1 MRELGCPAQELHC
14 TGSRREGGK
23 HEQAKTTGKRRSETT
38 GRNMETSQT
47 HGSERSKDLSELMK
61 EATKE
66 VHEQAENTPFMRN
79 FQKGQVS
86 LHEFK
91 LVTASLYFIY
101 SALEEEI
108 ERNKDNPVFAPV
120 YFPAELH
127 RKAALEEDL
136 EYFYGSNWRGEIP
149 CPEATQK
156 YVERI
161 HYVGKN
167 QPELLVAHAYTR
179 YLGDL
184 SGGQVL
190 KKIAQKALQ
199 LPATGEGLAF
209 FTFDGVSNA
218 TKFKQLYRSRMNA
231 LEMDLATKKRVLEE
245 AKKAFLL
252 NIQVFEALQEL
263 VSKGQE
269 NGHTV
274 QLKAELRT
282 RNINKSHEQG
292 PAPGQES
299 KKTNR
304 RPTDMMPITR
314 LVRWILALSFLATTV
329 ALGLFAM

>member
-1 MRELGCPAQELHC
+1 
-14 TGSRREGGK
+14 
-23 HEQAKTTGKRRSETT
+23 
-38 GRNMETSQT
+38 METSQT
-47 HGSERSKDLSELMK
+47 HSSESMSKDLSELMK

-66 VHEQAENTPFMRN
+66 VHEQAENTPFMSN

-127 RKAALEEDL
+127 RKAALEKDL
-136 EYFYGSNWRGEIP
+136 KYFYGSNWREEIP
-149 CPEATQK
+149 CPEATWK
-156 YVERI
+156 YVERL
-161 HYVGKN
+161 HYVGKKH
-167 QPELLVAHAYTR
+167 PELLVAHAYTR

-199 LPATGEGLAF
+199 LPSTGEGLAF
-209 FTFDGVSNA
+209 FTFDGVTNA

-231 LEMDLATKKRVLEE
+231 IEMDLATKKRVLE
-245 AKKAFLL
+245 
-252 NIQVFEALQEL
+252 VFEALQEM

-269 NGHTV
+269 NGHPV
-274 QLKAELRT
+274 QPKAEIRT
-282 RNINKSHEQG
+282 RSINKSHQHG
-292 PAPGQES
+292 PVPAKES
-299 KKTNR
+299 EKTDR
-304 RPTDMMPITR
+304 RQTDMIPTTPM
-314 LVRWILALSFLATTV
+314 VRWILALSFLAMTV
-329 ALGLFAM
+329 AVGLFAM

>member
-1 MRELGCPAQELHC
+1 MQEPGSPAQTLHSVL
-14 TGSRREGGK
+14 GAEGKEESKGNKNQQGHRR
-23 HEQAKTTGKRRSETT
+23 KR
-38 GRNMETSQT
+38 RNMETSQT
-47 HGSERSKDLSELMK
+47 HSSESMSRDLSELMK

-66 VHEQAENTPFMRN
+66 VHEQAENTPFMKN

-108 ERNKDNPVFAPV
+108 ECNKDNPVYAPV

-127 RKAALEEDL
+127 RKAALEKDL
-136 EYFYGSNWRGEIP
+136 EYLYGSNWREEIP

-156 YVERI
+156 YVERL
-161 HYVGKN
+161 HYIGKN
-167 QPELLVAHAYTR
+167 RPELLVAHAYTR

-199 LPATGEGLAF
+199 LPSTGEGLAF

-231 LEMDLATKKRVLEE
+231 LKMDLATKKRVLEE

-263 VSKGQE
+263 VSKDQE
-269 NGHTV
+269 NGHPV
-274 QLKAELRT
+274 QLKAELRARNANRSYEHGPVSGKERERTNT
-282 RNINKSHEQG
+282 RCTEML
-292 PAPGQES
+292 
-299 KKTNR
+299 
-304 RPTDMMPITR
+304 PTTP

-329 ALGLFAM
+329 AVGLFAM

>member
-1 MRELGCPAQELHC
+1 
-14 TGSRREGGK
+14 
-23 HEQAKTTGKRRSETT
+23 
-38 GRNMETSQT
+38 RNMETSQT
-47 HGSERSKDLSELMK
+47 HSSESMSKDLSELMK

-86 LHEFK
+86 LQEFK

-108 ERNKDNPVFAPV
+108 ERNKDNPVYAPV

-136 EYFYGSNWRGEIP
+136 EYFYGSNWREKIP

-156 YVERI
+156 YVERL

-167 QPELLVAHAYTR
+167 HPELLVAHAYTR

-199 LPATGEGLAF
+199 LPSTGEGLAF

-231 LEMDLATKKRVLEE
+231 LEMNPATKKR
-245 AKKAFLL
+245 
-252 NIQVFEALQEL
+252 VFEALQEL
-263 VSKGQE
+263 VSTGQE
-269 NGHTV
+269 NSHPV
-274 QLKAELRT
+274 QPKAELRT
-282 RNINKSHEQG
+282 RSVNKSYEHG
-292 PAPGQES
+292 SAPGKENER
-299 KKTNR
+299 TNR
-304 RPTDMMPITR
+304 RHRDMMPTTP

-329 ALGLFAM
+329 AVGLFAL

>member
-1 MRELGCPAQELHC
+1 
-14 TGSRREGGK
+14 
-23 HEQAKTTGKRRSETT
+23 
-38 GRNMETSQT
+38 NMETSRT
-47 HGSERSKDLSELMK
+47 HSSESMSKDLSELLK

-66 VHEQAENTPFMRN
+66 VHEQAENTPFMKN

-86 LHEFK
+86 LNEFK

-108 ERNKDNPVFAPV
+108 ERNKDNPVYAPV

-127 RKAALEEDL
+127 RKAALEADL
-136 EYFYGSNWRGEIP
+136 KYFYGSNWREVIP

-156 YVERI
+156 YVERL

-167 QPELLVAHAYTR
+167 HPELLVAHAYTR

-199 LPATGEGLAF
+199 LPSTGEGLAF

-245 AKKAFLL
+245 AKKKKVEILSSVFFP
-252 NIQVFEALQEL
+252 QVFEALQEL

-269 NGHTV
+269 NGHPV
-274 QLKAELRT
+274 KPKAELRS
-282 RNINKSHEQG
+282 RNLNKSYEHG
-292 PAPGQES
+292 PMPGKES
-299 KKTNR
+299 EKSNR
-304 RPTDMMPITR
+304 KHSAMTP

-329 ALGLFAM
+329 AVGLFAM

>member
-1 MRELGCPAQELHC
+1 PTSLLLPFPSM
-14 TGSRREGGK
+14 SR
-23 HEQAKTTGKRRSETT
+23 
-38 GRNMETSQT
+38 
-47 HGSERSKDLSELMK
+47 DLSELMK

-66 VHEQAENTPFMRN
+66 VHEQAENTPFMKN

-108 ERNKDNPVFAPV
+108 EHNKNNPVYAPV

-127 RKAALEEDL
+127 RKAALEKDL
-136 EYFYGSNWRGEIP
+136 EYFYGSNWREEIP

-156 YVERI
+156 YVDRL
-161 HYVGKN
+161 HYVGKK

-199 LPATGEGLAF
+199 LPSTGEGLAF

-231 LEMDLATKKRVLEE
+231 LEMDVATKKRVLEE

-269 NGHTV
+269 NGHPV
-274 QLKAELRT
+274 QLKAELRA
-282 RNINKSHEQG
+282 RNTNKSYEHG
-292 PAPGQES
+292 PASGKERER
-299 KKTNR
+299 TNTSHTEMLSNT
-304 RPTDMMPITR
+304 PLI
-314 LVRWILALSFLATTV
+314 RWILALSFLVTTV
-329 ALGLFAM
+329 AVGLFAM

>member
-1 MRELGCPAQELHC
+1 
-14 TGSRREGGK
+14 
-23 HEQAKTTGKRRSETT
+23 
-38 GRNMETSQT
+38 METSKA
-47 HGSERSKDLSELMK
+47 HSSESMSKDLSELMK

-66 VHEQAENTPFMRN
+66 VHEQAENTPFMKN

-86 LHEFK
+86 LQEFK

-108 ERNKDNPVFAPV
+108 ERNKENPVYAPV

-127 RKAALEEDL
+127 RRAALEQDL
-136 EYFYGSNWRGEIP
+136 SYFYGSNWREEIP

-156 YVERI
+156 YVERL

-167 QPELLVAHAYTR
+167 HPELLVAHAYTR

-199 LPATGEGLAF
+199 LPSTGEGLAF

-245 AKKAFLL
+245 AKKAFLTSVPSP
-252 NIQVFEALQEL
+252 QVFEALQEL

-269 NGHTV
+269 NGHPV
-274 QLKAELRT
+274 QLKAELRP
-282 RNINKSHEQG
+282 RNANKLHEHG
-292 PAPGQES
+292 AAPGKERER
-299 KKTNR
+299 TNR
-304 RPTDMMPITR
+304 RHTDMMPSTP
-314 LVRWILALSFLATTV
+314 LVRWILALSFLAMTV
-329 ALGLFAM
+329 AVGLFAM

>member
-1 MRELGCPAQELHC
+1 
-14 TGSRREGGK
+14 
-23 HEQAKTTGKRRSETT
+23 
-38 GRNMETSQT
+38 METSQT
-47 HGSERSKDLSELMK
+47 HNSESMSKDLSELMK

-66 VHEQAENTPFMRN
+66 VHEQAENTPFMSN

-86 LHEFK
+86 LQEFK
-91 LVTASLYFIY
+91 LVTASLYFVY

-108 ERNKDNPVFAPV
+108 ERNKDNPVYAPV

-127 RKAALEEDL
+127 RKAALEKDL
-136 EYFYGSNWRGEIP
+136 EYFYGSSWREEIP

-156 YVERI
+156 YAERL

-190 KKIAQKALQ
+190 KKIAQKSLQ
-199 LPATGEGLAF
+199 LPSTGEGLAF

-231 LEMDLATKKRVLEE
+231 LEPTPSLKQDNNYRGK
-245 AKKAFLL
+245 AKPVFLL
-252 NIQVFEALQEL
+252 WSFVFSSQMFEALQEL
-263 VSKGQE
+263 VSKGQK
-269 NGHTV
+269 NGHPV
-274 QLKAELRT
+274 QPKAEVRA
-282 RNINKSHEQG
+282 RNVNKPHDHG
-292 PAPGQES
+292 PAPGKES
-299 KKTNR
+299 ERTNR
-304 RPTDMMPITR
+304 RHTDMIPTTP
-314 LVRWILALSFLATTV
+314 LLRWILALSFLATTV

>member
-1 MRELGCPAQELHC
+1 PTSFLLPFPSM
-14 TGSRREGGK
+14 SR
-23 HEQAKTTGKRRSETT
+23 
-38 GRNMETSQT
+38 
-47 HGSERSKDLSELMK
+47 DLSELMK

-66 VHEQAENTPFMRN
+66 VHEQAENTPFMKN

-91 LVTASLYFIY
+91 LVTASLYFVY

-108 ERNKDNPVFAPV
+108 EHNKNNPVYAPV

-127 RKAALEEDL
+127 RKAALEKDL
-136 EYFYGSNWRGEIP
+136 EYFYGSNWREEIP

-156 YVERI
+156 YVERL
-161 HYVGKN
+161 HYVGKKH
-167 QPELLVAHAYTR
+167 PELLVAHAYTR

-190 KKIAQKALQ
+190 KKIAQKALE
-199 LPATGEGLAF
+199 LPSTGEGLAF

-231 LEMDLATKKRVLEE
+231 LDMDAATKQRVLEE

-269 NGHTV
+269 NGHPV
-274 QLKAELRT
+274 QLKTELRT
-282 RNINKSHEQG
+282 RNANKSHEHG
-292 PAPGQES
+292 PVSGKE
-299 KKTNR
+299 TER
-304 RPTDMMPITR
+304 TDKRHTETQSNTPLI
-314 LVRWILALSFLATTV
+314 RWILALSFLVTTV
-329 ALGLFAM
+329 AVGLFAM

>member
-1 MRELGCPAQELHC
+1 
-14 TGSRREGGK
+14 
-23 HEQAKTTGKRRSETT
+23 
-38 GRNMETSQT
+38 METSQT
-47 HGSERSKDLSELMK
+47 HGSEGMSRDLSELMK

-66 VHEQAENTPFMRN
+66 VHERAENTPFMKN

-86 LHEFK
+86 LQEFK
-91 LVTASLYFIY
+91 MVTASLYFIY

-108 ERNKDNPVFAPV
+108 ERNKNKPVYAPV

-127 RKAALEEDL
+127 RKAALEKDL
-136 EYFYGSNWRGEIP
+136 EYFYGSNWRKDIP

-156 YVERI
+156 YVERL
-161 HYVGKN
+161 HYVGKSH
-167 QPELLVAHAYTR
+167 PELLVAHAYTR

-199 LPATGEGLAF
+199 LPSTGEGLAF

-245 AKKAFLL
+245 GKKFFIFSVLSS
-252 NIQVFEALQEL
+252 QVFEALQEL
-263 VSKGQE
+263 VSKGPE
-269 NGHTV
+269 NGFPV
-274 QLKAELRT
+274 QPKAELRT
-282 RNINKSHEQG
+282 RSVNKPSEHG
-292 PAPGQES
+292 PAPGKES
-299 KKTNR
+299 ERTNR
-304 RPTDMMPITR
+304 RQTGIIPSTP

-329 ALGLFAM
+329 AVGLFAM

>member
-1 MRELGCPAQELHC
+1 M
-14 TGSRREGGK
+14 
-23 HEQAKTTGKRRSETT
+23 
-38 GRNMETSQT
+38 
-47 HGSERSKDLSELMK
+47 
-61 EATKE
+61 
-66 VHEQAENTPFMRN
+66 
-79 FQKGQVS
+79 
-86 LHEFK
+86 
-91 LVTASLYFIY
+91 
-101 SALEEEI
+101 
-108 ERNKDNPVFAPV
+108 

-136 EYFYGSNWRGEIP
+136 EYFYGSNWRAEIP

-156 YVERI
+156 YVERL

-252 NIQVFEALQEL
+252 NIQVTTRQPCLSTPSLKQDNTYRAKAKL
-263 VSKGQE
+263 VFLPWS
-269 NGHTV
+269 
-274 QLKAELRT
+274 LR
-282 RNINKSHEQG
+282 EVV
-292 PAPGQES
+292 
-299 KKTNR
+299 
-304 RPTDMMPITR
+304 D
-314 LVRWILALSFLATTV
+314 
-329 ALGLFAM
+329 

>member
-1 MRELGCPAQELHC
+1 
-14 TGSRREGGK
+14 
-23 HEQAKTTGKRRSETT
+23 
-38 GRNMETSQT
+38 METSQT
-47 HGSERSKDLSELMK
+47 HSSESMSKDLSELMK

-66 VHEQAENTPFMRN
+66 VHEQAENTPFMKN

-108 ERNKDNPVFAPV
+108 ERNKNNPVYAPV

-127 RKAALEEDL
+127 RKAALEKDL
-136 EYFYGSNWRGEIP
+136 EYFYGSNWRREIP

-156 YVERI
+156 YVERL
-161 HYVGKN
+161 HNVGKN
-167 QPELLVAHAYTR
+167 YPELLVAHAYTR

-199 LPATGEGLAF
+199 LPSTGEGLAF

-245 AKKAFLL
+245 AKKAFVL

-263 VSKGQE
+263 VSEGQE
-269 NGHTV
+269 NSHPV
-274 QLKAELRT
+274 QSKAELRA
-282 RNINKSHEQG
+282 RNINKSYEHG
-292 PAPGQES
+292 PGKES
-299 KKTNR
+299 ERTNR
-304 RPTDMMPITR
+304 RHTDTMLAAP

-329 ALGLFAM
+329 AVGLFAM

>member
-1 MRELGCPAQELHC
+1 
-14 TGSRREGGK
+14 
-23 HEQAKTTGKRRSETT
+23 
-38 GRNMETSQT
+38 METSQT
-47 HGSERSKDLSELMK
+47 YSSESMSKDLSELLK

-66 VHEQAENTPFMRN
+66 VHEQAENTPFMKN

-108 ERNKDNPVFAPV
+108 ERNKNNPVYAPV

-127 RKAALEEDL
+127 RKAALEKDL
-136 EYFYGSNWRGEIP
+136 EYFYGSNWREEIP
-149 CPEATQK
+149 CPEATRK
-156 YVERI
+156 YAERL

-167 QPELLVAHAYTR
+167 HPELLVAHAYTR

-199 LPATGEGLAF
+199 LPSTGEGLAF

-231 LEMDLATKKRVLEE
+231 LEMDLATKKRVIEE

-269 NGHTV
+269 NGHPV
-274 QLKAELRT
+274 QPKAEFLRT
-282 RNINKSHEQG
+282 RNVNKSHGHG
-292 PAPGQES
+292 PAHGNES
-299 KKTNR
+299 ERTNR
-304 RPTDMMPITR
+304 KNTDVMPTTS
-314 LVRWILALSFLATTV
+314 LVRWILALSFLAVTV
-329 ALGLFAM
+329 AVGLFAM

>member
-1 MRELGCPAQELHC
+1 
-14 TGSRREGGK
+14 
-23 HEQAKTTGKRRSETT
+23 
-38 GRNMETSQT
+38 METSQS
-47 HGSERSKDLSELMK
+47 HSSERMSTDLSELLK

-86 LHEFK
+86 LQEFK

-108 ERNKDNPVFAPV
+108 ERNKNNPVYAPL

-136 EYFYGSNWRGEIP
+136 KYFYGRNWREEIP

-156 YVERI
+156 YVERL
-161 HYVGKN
+161 HYIGKN
-167 QPELLVAHAYTR
+167 EPELLVAHAYTR

-199 LPATGEGLAF
+199 LPSTGEGLAF

-231 LEMDLATKKRVLEE
+231 LEMDLATKKRVTEE

-252 NIQVFEALQEL
+252 NIRVFEALQEL
-263 VSKGQE
+263 VSKGQQ
-269 NGHTV
+269 NGHPV
-274 QLKAELRT
+274 QPQAELLRT
-282 RNINKSHEQG
+282 RSVNKSHQHG
-292 PAPGQES
+292 AAAGKES
-299 KKTNR
+299 ERTKLR
-304 RPTDMMPITR
+304 HTDTAGTPS
-314 LVRWILALSFLATTV
+314 LLRWVVALSCLAMTV
-329 ALGLFAM
+329 AVGLFAM

>member
-1 MRELGCPAQELHC
+1 
-14 TGSRREGGK
+14 
-23 HEQAKTTGKRRSETT
+23 
-38 GRNMETSQT
+38 METSRT
-47 HGSERSKDLSELMK
+47 HSSESMSKDLSELMK

-66 VHEQAENTPFMRN
+66 VHEQAENTPFMKN

-86 LHEFK
+86 LQEFK

-108 ERNKDNPVFAPV
+108 ERNKNNPVYSPV

-136 EYFYGSNWRGEIP
+136 EYFYGSNWREEIP
-149 CPEATQK
+149 CPEATRK
-156 YVERI
+156 YVERL

-167 QPELLVAHAYTR
+167 HPELLVAHAYTR

-199 LPATGEGLAF
+199 LPSTGEGLAF

-231 LEMDLATKKRVLEE
+231 IEMDLATKMRVLEE

-252 NIQVFEALQEL
+252 NIRVFEALQEL

-269 NGHTV
+269 NGHPV

-282 RNINKSHEQG
+282 RNVNKSHEHGQM
-292 PAPGQES
+292 PGKES
-299 KKTNR
+299 EKTNKR
-304 RPTDMMPITR
+304 HTGMMPITP

-329 ALGLFAM
+329 AVGLFAM

>member
-1 MRELGCPAQELHC
+1 
-14 TGSRREGGK
+14 
-23 HEQAKTTGKRRSETT
+23 
-38 GRNMETSQT
+38 MESSQS
-47 HGSERSKDLSELMK
+47 HSSERMSTDLSELLK

-86 LHEFK
+86 LQEFK
-91 LVTASLYFIY
+91 LVTASLYFVY

-108 ERNKDNPVFAPV
+108 ERNKNNPVYAPV

-136 EYFYGSNWRGEIP
+136 KYFYGRNWREEIP
-149 CPEATQK
+149 CPEATRK
-156 YVERI
+156 YVERL

-167 QPELLVAHAYTR
+167 EPELLVAHAYTR

-199 LPATGEGLAF
+199 LPSTGEGLAF

-231 LEMDLATKKRVLEE
+231 LEMDLATKKRVMEE

-252 NIQVFEALQEL
+252 NIQVFETLQEL

-269 NGHTV
+269 NGHPV
-274 QLKAELRT
+274 QPKAELRT
-282 RNINKSHEQG
+282 RNTNKSHEHG
-292 PAPGQES
+292 PAAGKES
-299 KKTNR
+299 ERTKMRSTDTA
-304 RPTDMMPITR
+304 PTTS
-314 LVRWILALSFLATTV
+314 LVRWILALSFLAMTV
-329 ALGLFAM
+329 AVGLFAM

>member
-1 MRELGCPAQELHC
+1 
-14 TGSRREGGK
+14 
-23 HEQAKTTGKRRSETT
+23 
-38 GRNMETSQT
+38 NMETSQT
-47 HGSERSKDLSELMK
+47 HSSESMSKDLSELMK

-66 VHEQAENTPFMRN
+66 VHEQAENTPFMKN

-86 LHEFK
+86 LQEFK

-108 ERNKDNPVFAPV
+108 ERNKNNPVYAPV

-136 EYFYGSNWRGEIP
+136 EYFYGSNWREEIP

-156 YVERI
+156 YVERL
-161 HYVGKN
+161 HHVGKN

-199 LPATGEGLAF
+199 LPSTGEGLAF
-209 FTFDGVSNA
+209 FSFDGVSNA

-231 LEMDLATKKRVLEE
+231 IEMDLATKKRVLEE
-245 AKKAFLL
+245 AKNAFLVPSS
-252 NIQVFEALQEL
+252 QVFEALQEL

-269 NGHTV
+269 NGHPV

-282 RNINKSHEQG
+282 RNVNKSHEHG
-292 PAPGQES
+292 PMPGKES
-299 KKTNR
+299 EKTNKR
-304 RPTDMMPITR
+304 HTGMMPITP

-329 ALGLFAM
+329 AVGLFAM

>member
-1 MRELGCPAQELHC
+1 MQP
-14 TGSRREGGK
+14 S
-23 HEQAKTTGKRRSETT
+23 KTHSSES
-38 GRNMETSQT
+38 M
-47 HGSERSKDLSELMK
+47 SKDLSELMK

-66 VHEQAENTPFMRN
+66 VHEQAENTPFMMN

-91 LVTASLYFIY
+91 LVAASLYFIY
-101 SALEEEI
+101 SALEEES
-108 ERNKDNPVFAPV
+108 ERNKDNPVYAPV

-127 RKAALEEDL
+127 RKAALEQDL
-136 EYFYGSNWRGEIP
+136 EYFYGRNWKEEIA
-149 CPEATQK
+149 CPQATQK
-156 YVERI
+156 YVERL
-161 HYVGKN
+161 HYVGKS

-199 LPATGEGLAF
+199 LPSTGEGLAF

-269 NGHTV
+269 NGHPV

-282 RNINKSHEQG
+282 RNINKSYEHG
-292 PAPGQES
+292 PAHGKES
-299 KKTNR
+299 ERINR
-304 RPTDMMPITR
+304 RHTDMMPITP
-314 LVRWILALSFLATTV
+314 LVRWILALSFLAMTV
-329 ALGLFAM
+329 AVGLFVM

>member
-1 MRELGCPAQELHC
+1 MW
-14 TGSRREGGK
+14 
-23 HEQAKTTGKRRSETT
+23 
-38 GRNMETSQT
+38 RNMETSQT
-47 HGSERSKDLSELMK
+47 HSSESLSKDLSELMK

-66 VHEQAENTPFMRN
+66 VHEQAENTPFMSN

-108 ERNKDNPVFAPV
+108 ERNKDNPVYAPV
-120 YFPAELH
+120 YFPVELH

-136 EYFYGSNWRGEIP
+136 QYFYGSNWREEIP

-156 YVERI
+156 YVDRL

-167 QPELLVAHAYTR
+167 HPELLVAHAYTR

-199 LPATGEGLAF
+199 LPSTGEGLAF
-209 FTFDGVSNA
+209 FTFNGVSNA

-245 AKKAFLL
+245 AKKALLL

-269 NGHTV
+269 NGHPT
-274 QLKAELRT
+274 QSKAELRK
-282 RNINKSHEQG
+282 RNVDKSYEHG
-292 PAPGQES
+292 PATGKES
-299 KKTNR
+299 ERTNR
-304 RPTDMMPITR
+304 RHTDIIPTTP
-314 LVRWILALSFLATTV
+314 LVRWLLALSFLATTV
-329 ALGLFAM
+329 AVGLFAM

>member
-1 MRELGCPAQELHC
+1 
-14 TGSRREGGK
+14 
-23 HEQAKTTGKRRSETT
+23 
-38 GRNMETSQT
+38 METSQA
-47 HGSERSKDLSELMK
+47 HSSESMSKDLSELMK

-66 VHEQAENTPFMRN
+66 VHEQAENTPFMKN

-108 ERNKDNPVFAPV
+108 ECNKDNPVYASV
-120 YFPAELH
+120 YFPGELH
-127 RKAALEEDL
+127 RKAALEKDL
-136 EYFYGSNWRGEIP
+136 EYFYGSNWREEIP

-156 YVERI
+156 YVARL
-161 HYVGKN
+161 HDVGKN
-167 QPELLVAHAYTR
+167 HPELLVAHAYTR

-199 LPATGEGLAF
+199 LPSTGEGLAF

-263 VSKGQE
+263 VSKGPE
-269 NGHTV
+269 NGHPV
-274 QLKAELRT
+274 QPKAELRT
-282 RNINKSHEQG
+282 RNTNKSHEHG
-292 PAPGQES
+292 LVPGKDS
-299 KKTNR
+299 KTTNR
-304 RPTDMMPITR
+304 GSTGMMLTTP

-329 ALGLFAM
+329 AVGLFAM

>member
-1 MRELGCPAQELHC
+1 
-14 TGSRREGGK
+14 
-23 HEQAKTTGKRRSETT
+23 
-38 GRNMETSQT
+38 RNMETSQT
-47 HGSERSKDLSELMK
+47 HSSKSMSKDLSELMK

-66 VHEQAENTPFMRN
+66 VHEQAENTPFMAN

-108 ERNKDNPVFAPV
+108 ERNKDNPVYAPV

-127 RKAALEEDL
+127 RKAALEKDL
-136 EYFYGSNWRGEIP
+136 EYFYGRNWREEIP

-156 YVERI
+156 YVERL

-167 QPELLVAHAYTR
+167 HPELLVAHAYTR

-199 LPATGEGLAF
+199 LPSTGEGLAF

-231 LEMDLATKKRVLEE
+231 LEMDHTTKKRVLEE
-245 AKKAFLL
+245 AKKAFLVPSS
-252 NIQVFEALQEL
+252 QVFEALQEL
-263 VSKGQE
+263 VSKGRE
-269 NGHTV
+269 NGHPV
-274 QLKAELRT
+274 QPKAELRT
-282 RNINKSHEQG
+282 RNLNKSHEHG
-292 PAPGQES
+292 PAPGKES
-299 KKTNR
+299 ERTNTR
-304 RPTDMMPITR
+304 HTDTMLTSS

-329 ALGLFAM
+329 AVGLFAM

>member
-1 MRELGCPAQELHC
+1 
-14 TGSRREGGK
+14 
-23 HEQAKTTGKRRSETT
+23 
-38 GRNMETSQT
+38 RNMDTSQT
-47 HGSERSKDLSELMK
+47 HSSESMSRDLSELMK

-66 VHEQAENTPFMRN
+66 VHEQAENTLFMKN

-108 ERNKDNPVFAPV
+108 ERNKDNPVYAPV
-120 YFPAELH
+120 YFPVELH
-127 RKAALEEDL
+127 RKAALEKDL
-136 EYFYGSNWRGEIP
+136 EYFYGSNWREEIP

-156 YVERI
+156 YVERL

-167 QPELLVAHAYTR
+167 HPELLVAHAYTR

-199 LPATGEGLAF
+199 LPSTGEGLAF

-231 LEMDLATKKRVLEE
+231 LEMDLVHS
-245 AKKAFLL
+245 F
-252 NIQVFEALQEL
+252 QVFEALQEL

-269 NGHTV
+269 NGHPV
-274 QLKAELRT
+274 QLKAELRA
-282 RNINKSHEQG
+282 RNANKSHEHG
-292 PAPGQES
+292 PGPGKERE
-299 KKTNR
+299 KTNMR
-304 RPTDMMPITR
+304 HTEMLPTTP

-329 ALGLFAM
+329 AVGLFAM

>member
-1 MRELGCPAQELHC
+1 
-14 TGSRREGGK
+14 
-23 HEQAKTTGKRRSETT
+23 
-38 GRNMETSQT
+38 RNMETSQT
-47 HGSERSKDLSELMK
+47 HSSESMSRDLSELMK

-66 VHEQAENTPFMRN
+66 VHEQAENTPFMSN

-86 LHEFK
+86 LQEFK
-91 LVTASLYFIY
+91 LVTASLYFVY

-108 ERNKDNPVFAPV
+108 ERNKDNPVYAPV

-136 EYFYGSNWRGEIP
+136 EYFYGSNWREEIP

-156 YVERI
+156 YVERL

-167 QPELLVAHAYTR
+167 HPELLVAHAYTR

-199 LPATGEGLAF
+199 LPSTGEGLAF

-231 LEMDLATKKRVLEE
+231 LEMDLATKKRVLEDVPS
-245 AKKAFLL
+245 F
-252 NIQVFEALQEL
+252 QVFEALQEL
-263 VSKGQE
+263 VSKGKE
-269 NGHTV
+269 NGRLV
-274 QLKAELRT
+274 QPKAELRT
-282 RNINKSHEQG
+282 RNVNKSYEHG
-292 PAPGQES
+292 PAPGKES
-299 KKTNR
+299 ERTDR
-304 RPTDMMPITR
+304 RHTDTMLTTP
-314 LVRWILALSFLATTV
+314 LVRWILALGVLATTV
-329 ALGLFAM
+329 AVALFAM

>member
-1 MRELGCPAQELHC
+1 M
-14 TGSRREGGK
+14 
-23 HEQAKTTGKRRSETT
+23 
-38 GRNMETSQT
+38 
-47 HGSERSKDLSELMK
+47 
-61 EATKE
+61 
-66 VHEQAENTPFMRN
+66 
-79 FQKGQVS
+79 
-86 LHEFK
+86 
-91 LVTASLYFIY
+91 YFIY

-108 ERNKDNPVFAPV
+108 ERNKNNPVYAPV

-136 EYFYGSNWRGEIP
+136 EYFYGSNWREEIP

-156 YVERI
+156 YVERL

-167 QPELLVAHAYTR
+167 HPELLVAHAYTR

-199 LPATGEGLAF
+199 LPSTGEGLAF

-252 NIQVFEALQEL
+252 NIQVSNNQPALPA
-263 VSKGQE
+263 
-269 NGHTV
+269 HT
-274 QLKAELRT
+274 LSET
-282 RNINKSHEQG
+282 R
-292 PAPGQES
+292 
-299 KKTNR
+299 
-304 RPTDMMPITR
+304 
-314 LVRWILALSFLATTV
+314 
-329 ALGLFAM
+329 

>member
-1 MRELGCPAQELHC
+1 
-14 TGSRREGGK
+14 
-23 HEQAKTTGKRRSETT
+23 
-38 GRNMETSQT
+38 RNMETSQT
-47 HGSERSKDLSELMK
+47 HGSESMSKDLSELMK

-66 VHEQAENTPFMRN
+66 VHERAENTPFMKN

-86 LHEFK
+86 LREFK

-108 ERNKDNPVFAPV
+108 ERNKDNPVYAPV

-127 RKAALEEDL
+127 RKGALEKDL
-136 EYFYGSNWRGEIP
+136 EYFYGSNWKEEIP

-156 YVERI
+156 YVERL

-167 QPELLVAHAYTR
+167 HPELLVAHAYTR

-199 LPATGEGLAF
+199 LPSTGEGLAF

-231 LEMDLATKKRVLEE
+231 LEMDLATWWPMPTLGIWETCLGGSVPSS
-245 AKKAFLL
+245 
-252 NIQVFEALQEL
+252 QVFEALQEL

-269 NGHTV
+269 NGYSV
-274 QLKAELRT
+274 QPKAELRT
-282 RNINKSHEQG
+282 RSINKSYEHG
-292 PAPGQES
+292 PAPGKES
-299 KKTNR
+299 ERTNR
-304 RPTDMMPITR
+304 RHTDMMPTTP

-329 ALGLFAM
+329 AVGLFAM

>member
-1 MRELGCPAQELHC
+1 
-14 TGSRREGGK
+14 
-23 HEQAKTTGKRRSETT
+23 
-38 GRNMETSQT
+38 METSQT
-47 HGSERSKDLSELMK
+47 HSSESLSKDLSELMK

-66 VHEQAENTPFMRN
+66 VHEQAENTPFMKN

-86 LHEFK
+86 LQEFK

-108 ERNKDNPVFAPV
+108 ERNKNNPVYAPV

-136 EYFYGSNWRGEIP
+136 EYFYGSNWREEIP
-149 CPEATQK
+149 CPEATKK
-156 YVERI
+156 YVERL

-167 QPELLVAHAYTR
+167 HPELLVAHAYTR

-199 LPATGEGLAF
+199 LPSTGEGLAF

-231 LEMDLATKKRVLEE
+231 LEMDHATKKRVLEE

-269 NGHTV
+269 NGHPV
-274 QLKAELRT
+274 QPTAELRT
-282 RNINKSHEQG
+282 RNINRSYEHG
-292 PAPGQES
+292 PVPGKETERTQR
-299 KKTNR
+299 KH
-304 RPTDMMPITR
+304 TDMMPSTP
-314 LVRWILALSFLATTV
+314 LVRWILALGFLATTV
-329 ALGLFAM
+329 AVGLFAM

>member
-1 MRELGCPAQELHC
+1 M
-14 TGSRREGGK
+14 EGGK
-23 HEQAKTTGKRRSETT
+23 HEQEETTGKRRSDTKW
-38 GRNMETSQT
+38 RNMETSQT
-47 HGSERSKDLSELMK
+47 HSSESMSKDLSELMK

-66 VHEQAENTPFMRN
+66 VHEQAENTPFMKN

-108 ERNKDNPVFAPV
+108 ERNKDNPVYAPV
-120 YFPAELH
+120 YFPTELH
-127 RKAALEEDL
+127 RKAALEKDL
-136 EYFYGSNWRGEIP
+136 EYFYGSNWREEIP

-156 YVERI
+156 YVERL
-161 HYVGKN
+161 HYVGRN
-167 QPELLVAHAYTR
+167 HPELLVAHAYTR

-199 LPATGEGLAF
+199 LPSTGEGLAF

-252 NIQVFEALQEL
+252 NIHVFEALQEL
-263 VSKGQE
+263 VSKDQE
-269 NGHTV
+269 NGYPV
-274 QLKAELRT
+274 QPKAELRT
-282 RNINKSHEQG
+282 RNVNKSHEHG
-292 PAPGQES
+292 PAPGKES
-299 KKTNR
+299 ERTNR
-304 RPTDMMPITR
+304 RHTDMMPTTP
-314 LVRWILALSFLATTV
+314 LMRWILALSFLATTV
-329 ALGLFAM
+329 AVGLFAM

>member
-1 MRELGCPAQELHC
+1 
-14 TGSRREGGK
+14 
-23 HEQAKTTGKRRSETT
+23 
-38 GRNMETSQT
+38 METFQT
-47 HGSERSKDLSELMK
+47 HSSESMSKDLSELMK

-66 VHEQAENTPFMRN
+66 VHEQAENTPFMKN

-108 ERNKDNPVFAPV
+108 ERNKDNPVYAPV
-120 YFPAELH
+120 YFPTELH
-127 RKAALEEDL
+127 RKAALEKDL
-136 EYFYGSNWRGEIP
+136 EYFYGSNWREEIP

-156 YVERI
+156 YVERL

-167 QPELLVAHAYTR
+167 YPELLVAHAYTR

-199 LPATGEGLAF
+199 LPSTGEGLTF

-269 NGHTV
+269 NGHPV
-274 QLKAELRT
+274 QPKAELRT
-282 RNINKSHEQG
+282 RNVNKSYEHG
-292 PAPGQES
+292 SAPGNKSER
-299 KKTNR
+299 TNKR
-304 RPTDMMPITR
+304 HIDMMPTTP

-329 ALGLFAM
+329 AVGLFAM

>member
-1 MRELGCPAQELHC
+1 
-14 TGSRREGGK
+14 
-23 HEQAKTTGKRRSETT
+23 
-38 GRNMETSQT
+38 METSQA
-47 HGSERSKDLSELMK
+47 HSAESMSKDLSELMK

-66 VHEQAENTPFMRN
+66 VHERAENTPFMKN

-101 SALEEEI
+101 SALEEET
-108 ERNKDNPVFAPV
+108 ERNKDNPVYAPV
-120 YFPAELH
+120 HFPAELH
-127 RKAALEEDL
+127 RKAALEKDL
-136 EYFYGSNWRGEIP
+136 EYFYGSNWREEIP

-156 YVERI
+156 YVERL

-167 QPELLVAHAYTR
+167 HPELLVAHAYTR

-199 LPATGEGLAF
+199 LPSTGEGLAF

-269 NGHTV
+269 NGYPM
-274 QLKAELRT
+274 QPKAELRT
-282 RNINKSHEQG
+282 RSVNKSHEHG
-292 PAPGQES
+292 PAPGKES
-299 KKTNR
+299 ERTNR
-304 RPTDMMPITR
+304 RHTDMMPTTP
-314 LVRWILALSFLATTV
+314 LVRWILAIGFLATTV
-329 ALGLFAM
+329 AVALFAM